1 LFYSSERGVESGFN
15 KAKNSYDS
23 DDDVGGLEF

>member
-1 LFYSSERGVESGFN
+1 MRGVWKSGFN